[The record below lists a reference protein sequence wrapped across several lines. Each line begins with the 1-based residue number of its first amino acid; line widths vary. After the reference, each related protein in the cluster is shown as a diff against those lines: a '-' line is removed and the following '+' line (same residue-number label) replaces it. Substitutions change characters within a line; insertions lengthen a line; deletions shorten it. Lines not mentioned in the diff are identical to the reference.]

1 VEAGELI
8 ARLEACVDSLER
20 IEADHETRLRSLETH
35 RWQLLGALGLIAF
48 AIPIMLHFM
57 R

>member
-48 AIPIMLHFM
+48 AIPIMLHFV